1 MALLVP
7 IRDDMHHLH
16 RHALWIAHHGMELDL
31 ELQELQTLWTLN
43 AAGTRQVMELRRDA
57 THDACSSGELPDYGG
72 KGACI
77 ALVGSF
83 AKNSQLGKGRAS
95 FYLECFWGKVIVH
108 GHRRPNERNLAWWTV
123 NWCGDFSRSVV
134 RGLGIFI
141 LLLYGLC
148 CRLVLSIVFIQMY
161 VHSFDFLV
169 RLVLSIVFCPLFLF
183 KCIFIL
189 LTSSFD
195 LFCQLFL
202 FKCIFIQSHAVR
214 SLLPP
219 ADFAWLPSLER
230 SS

>member
-7 IRDDMHHLH
+7 IRDDVHRLH

-43 AAGTRQVMELRRDA
+43 AAGTRQVMELWHDA

-108 GHRRPNERNLAWWTV
+108 GHGRPNERNLAWWTV

-134 RGLGIFI
+134 W
-141 LLLYGLC
+141 
-148 CRLVLSIVFIQMY
+148 V
-161 VHSFDFLV
+161 
-169 RLVLSIVFCPLFLF
+169 FLF
-183 KCIFIL
+183 FYCMVFVVDLFCQLSSFKCMFIL
-189 LTSSFD
+189 LTSLFD
-195 LFCQLFL
+195 LFCQLCFVHC
-202 FKCIFIQSHAVR
+202 FYSNVFS
-214 SLLPP
+214 
-219 ADFAWLPSLER
+219 FF
-230 SS
+230 